1 MYFNLFDDL
10 FNDDYFAPAKKV
22 SSMKTDIYEQGDD
35 YVLAIELP
43 GINKEQVKLNLK
55 DGYLT
60 VSVTASEVKEG
71 NMIRSERY
79 HGDASRSF
87 YVGEEF
93 KPEYIKARFE
103 NGELFITLPKEAPK
117 KIEET
122 HYINID

>member
-22 SSMKTDIYEQGDD
+22 SSMKTDIYEQGDN
-35 YVLAIELP
+35 YVLAI
-43 GINKEQVKLNLK
+43 
-55 DGYLT
+55 
-60 VSVTASEVKEG
+60 KEG

-93 KPEYIKARFE
+93 KPEDIKARFE